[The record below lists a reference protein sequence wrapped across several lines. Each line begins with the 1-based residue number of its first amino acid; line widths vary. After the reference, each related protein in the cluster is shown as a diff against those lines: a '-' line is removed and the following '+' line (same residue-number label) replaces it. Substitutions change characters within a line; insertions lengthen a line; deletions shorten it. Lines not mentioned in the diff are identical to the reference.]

1 VSLAAFDVIIPC
13 RPGPNE
19 ELRYALRSLAN
30 LPHGRVVI
38 AGAWPDWVRNVTTVP
53 VERRAGK
60 YEQTT
65 ANLLAAL
72 DHVDGP
78 FWHTYDDVFVMHPMG
93 GIPVMHR
100 GDLREVVAPPNHA
113 RAMRAL
119 AAHLR
124 AEELPTL
131 CYETHAPMLLEPQGV
146 LDAIRFAVAPSVR
159 HQVKRSVYGNLQR
172 IGGELTHDFKTIHAE
187 PWPFLSTNETVFAR
201 RPVGELIRRTF
212 PDPSPYEVPDAD
224 RRPAPPERHAAPDDL
239 ARA

>member
-1 VSLAAFDVIIPC
+1 VKLDVVIVC

-38 AGAWPDWVRNVTTVP
+38 AGAWPDWVRDVTTVP
-53 VERRAGK
+53 VARRPGK

-78 FWHTYDDVFVMHPMG
+78 FWHTYDDVFVMHPMN

-113 RAMRAL
+113 SAMRTL
-119 AAHLR
+119 AARLW

-146 LDAIRFAVAPSVR
+146 LDALRFDVAPTVR
-159 HQVKRSVYGNLQR
+159 HQVKRSVYGNLLGL
-172 IGGELTHDFKTIHAE
+172 GGVQVRDFKTTEIADR
-187 PWPFLSTNETVFAR
+187 PFISTNETVFAR
-201 RPVGELIRRTF
+201 KPIGAWIRERF
-212 PDPSPYEVPDAD
+212 PDESPYEVPDAD
-224 RRPAPPERHAAPDDL
+224 RRPDAPERHSAPHHL